1 MGNRKRGYL
10 FVHFTG
16 ESPEGEQVYFALSR
30 DGLHWQD
37 LNDGGE
43 YKNCDLVFQGFGTL
57 VRTLDL

>member
-1 MGNRKRGYL
+1 MENRKRGYL

-37 LNDGGE
+37 LNDEKPVICWEDGE
-43 YKNCDLVFQGFGTL
+43 K
-57 VRTLDL
+57 